1 MTRRFSS
8 PMEPETIQ
16 AIREA
21 RQKGLTLDEIRDT
34 LGHEYSRDAIFDQ
47 VRDIPTPRDVTRQ
60 QVVQAVAAGMTYRE
74 AEESFGVSLKSV
86 HRWCRHLNL
95 RRTPAWKRER
105 AA

>member
-1 MTRRFSS
+1 MTRRFSP

-21 RQKGLTLDEIRDT
+21 RRKGLTLDEIRDS

-47 VRDIPTPRDVTRQ
+47 VRDIPAPRDVTRQ

-74 AEESFGVSLKSV
+74 AEEAFGVALKSV

-95 RRTPAWKRER
+95 RRTAAWKRER